1 MTDGPILLIED
12 NPLNMEL
19 AGEILRQAGCTVLEA
34 ATAQEGLRLAVEARP
49 ALVLLDIQLPDLD
62 GLEAVRRLRADART
76 AGIPVVALTAQAMKG
91 DEAAARAAGC
101 NGYIAKPINTRSFA
115 SDVLTFLHPPGGRDH
130 VARP

>member
-19 AGEILRQAGCTVLEA
+19 AGEILRQAGLTVLEA
-34 ATAQEGLRLAVEARP
+34 VTARERLRLAVEARP

-62 GLEAVRRLRADART
+62 GLEAVRRLRADPRT

-91 DEAAARAAGC
+91 DEGAARAAGC
-101 NGYIAKPINTRSFA
+101 DGYIAKPIDTRRFA
-115 SDVLTFLHPPGGRDH
+115 ADVLAYLQAPGGRGD